1 MARHGENIRKRK
13 DGRWEGRY
21 PVYSEE
27 KGKKIYCSVY
37 GRTYEEVREKL
48 TTKKN
53 LLKSQTADTQKIIE
67 GRTYVLKEIIFT
79 DAAQG
84 WLAQVREKRKPS
96 TYVKYK
102 LVYQKHLEN
111 IFENNVLSEM
121 TDSFVRDK
129 LSDSLSE
136 SVIKSIY
143 CVLNQ
148 ILKYASI
155 QYSLIITPLKR
166 PVPETRQKQVK
177 VLSKNEQKRLMAV
190 LYHEMNH
197 FKMAVLLVLF
207 TGLRLGE
214 LCALK

>member
-84 WLAQVREKRKPS
+84 WLAQVREKESLQRMS
-96 TYVKYK
+96 
-102 LVYQKHLEN
+102 N
-111 IFENNVLSEM
+111 ISWF
-121 TDSFVRDK
+121 
-129 LSDSLSE
+129 
-136 SVIKSIY
+136 IKSI
-143 CVLNQ
+143 
-148 ILKYASI
+148 LKIY
-155 QYSLIITPLKR
+155 LKIMCC
-166 PVPETRQKQVK
+166 PK
-177 VLSKNEQKRLMAV
+177 
-190 LYHEMNH
+190 
-197 FKMAVLLVLF
+197 
-207 TGLRLGE
+207 
-214 LCALK
+214 